1 MYNKLKRSAAML
13 CSLVILASSLP
24 VGALNSAG
32 SLDSAGKAEDIS
44 LGGPELLENG
54 DCTPIDEDVLRE
66 HTVVVGEDTE
76 ADAGIN
82 VVTTPPPSSCDLST
96 SEYFPTLITPSAP
109 ISTAAACVYYQFTYT
124 ANRYND
130 IASNKSTTVYSPNW
144 AERALRIRGNSTSSA
159 SADMFYDFLKEHGAL
174 HYSDDS
180 STSNGAMPTDE
191 AKLREAMKTRLNTW
205 NAHTIPSTG
214 ITRTNTSLI
223 YIKSLISTGNLPRVE
238 IPYYSVTRN
247 TSSYGDV
254 VVMTLT
260 KGGLKDYSGVV
271 VGYNDNI
278 TCDINEDGVISA
290 CERGAF
296 KVLGGINGNSR
307 GYTWIM
313 YDALNY
319 QSSISGD
326 WEDEYTTLYR
336 APRQPAFHNFN
347 TSSGNYFYTINVR
360 EYDTE
365 VIARVSFKNAVQ
377 YMPRVNLYRCTD
389 DPDDEIEYD
398 TTQNTVYG
406 TSYQQNFF
414 LLFDLSLVGLS
425 FSNIGTSGYTYEVLT
440 NTASGTVDNVRFIDD
455 LGDTVVTPTKSGD
468 VYSAELC
475 FPIGDLNYSGT
486 VTTQDLVRLQNY
498 LDGNRELSS
507 LQLDRADAD
516 RDGNVDTDD
525 LQKIMQIMAASK

>member
-1 MYNKLKRSAAML
+1 MYKRLKKSAAML
-13 CSLVILASSLP
+13 CSLAILASSLP
-24 VGALNSAG
+24 VGAL
-32 SLDSAGKAEDIS
+32 DSAGKAENIS

-66 HTVVVGEDTE
+66 HTIVVGEDTE

-82 VVTTPPPSSCDLST
+82 MVTTPPPSSYDLST
-96 SEYFPTLITPSAP
+96 SEYFPTLITPTAP

-130 IASNKSTTVYSPNW
+130 ITSNKSTTVYSPDW
-144 AERALRIRGNSTSSA
+144 TGRALRSLGNSTYYA
-159 SADMFYDFLKEHGAL
+159 SADKFYDFLKEHGAL

-180 STSNGAMPTDE
+180 STSNGVMPTDE

-205 NAHTIPSTG
+205 NVRTIPSTG

-223 YIKSLISTGNLPRVE
+223 YIKSLISMGELPRVE
-238 IPYYSVTRN
+238 IPYYAVTRN
-247 TSSYGDV
+247 SSTYGDV

-260 KGGLKDYSGVV
+260 KSTLNDFSGIV
-271 VGYNDNI
+271 VGYNVNI
-278 TCDINEDGVISA
+278 EVDINGDGVISV

-296 KVLGGINGNSR
+296 KVLGGRNGGST

-319 QSSISGD
+319 QSSISGE

-336 APRQPAFHNFN
+336 APRQPAFHNPN
-347 TSSGNYFYTINVR
+347 TSSGNYFYTISVR
-360 EYDTE
+360 AYDTE
-365 VIARVSFKNAVQ
+365 VMARVSFKNAVQ

-389 DPDDEIEYD
+389 DPNDEIEYE
-398 TTQNTVYG
+398 TTQNTMNG

-414 LLFDLSLVGLS
+414 LLFDFSLVGLS
-425 FSNIGTSGYTYEVLT
+425 FSNIGTSGYRYEVLA
-440 NTASGTVDNVRFIDD
+440 NTTSGTVVNVRFIDD
-455 LGDTVVTPTKSGD
+455 LGDTVVTPTKSGV
-468 VYSAELC
+468 VYGAELC

-525 LQKIMQIMAASK
+525 LQRIMQIIAASK